1 MCWVVVNTAEGLVVA
16 NTTEAVVCVAVVGLS
31 RGGDNT
37 HDDDE
42 DILYAGRGGLGFGLA
57 AALPLVIDASCMH
70 VGWSANAYGTTVV

>member
-1 MCWVVVNTAEGLVVA
+1 MVVNTAEGLVVA
-16 NTTEAVVCVAVVGLS
+16 NTTEAVVCVAVIGLS

-57 AALPLVIDASCMH
+57 AALPRVIDASRRH
-70 VGWSANAYGTTVV
+70 VVSSVNACGTTVV